1 MWVAPDSRSPDEQV
15 LGARVTAAPPA
26 PDDARSGPSRTP
38 PPLPVP
44 LRPLTA
50 FDVVDGAIGVIKS
63 SPGTVLAVAAVFVVP
78 VELLVAWF
86 DNGATGRAGV
96 AGSFRLIAAQID
108 DAGGARGLDAWVLLA
123 LVSLSLTFLA
133 GAIGFLVAS
142 WYGGQNPSIAET
154 IAAALRRGP
163 ALVGAWCCVHAIEA
177 VATVAGGAPGVLMM
191 VLFLVTAPAIVVE
204 GLGPL
209 TGMRRSWRLTSSR
222 YGASFGVALLIALV
236 DGVLTVALSPIGA
249 LLDAVGAGLAADLL
263 CTAAASVVTM
273 SFVAAATTLVYLD
286 RRVRAEGLDLE
297 LGITEHLSAS

>member
-1 MWVAPDSRSPDEQV
+1 MAAPTAPAEQD
-15 LGARVTAAPPA
+15 GARPG
-26 PDDARSGPSRTP
+26 RSRNP

-50 FDVVDGAIGVIKS
+50 FDVVDGGIGVIKS

-86 DNGATGRAGV
+86 DHGASGRAGV

-123 LVSLSLTFLA
+123 LVSLSLMFLA
-133 GAIGFLVAS
+133 GAIGHLVAS
-142 WYGGQNPSIAET
+142 WYGGGNPSMVDAIS
-154 IAAALRRGP
+154 AALRRGP
-163 ALVGAWCCVHAIEA
+163 ALIGAWCCIHVIEA
-177 VATVAGGAPGVLMM
+177 VATLAGAAPGVLMM
-191 VLFLVTAPAIVVE
+191 ALFLVTAPAIVVE
-204 GLGPL
+204 GLGPVA
-209 TGMRRSWRLTSSR
+209 GMRRSWRLTSSR

-236 DGVLTVALSPIGA
+236 DGVLTVALSPIGE
-249 LLDAVGAGLAADLL
+249 LLDAAGAGLAADLL

-273 SFVAAATTLVYLD
+273 SFVAAATTLVYID

-297 LGITEHLSAS
+297 LGITEHLGAS